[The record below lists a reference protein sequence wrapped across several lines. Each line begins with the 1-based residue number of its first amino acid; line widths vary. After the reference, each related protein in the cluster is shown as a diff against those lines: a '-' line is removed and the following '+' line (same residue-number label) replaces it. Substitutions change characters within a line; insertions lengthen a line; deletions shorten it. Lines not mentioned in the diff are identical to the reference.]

1 MQIKPACRVG
11 ITREVVK
18 EMKRSTLVQ
27 KRFVSLLLAV
37 VMLFGLLPGFGMQ
50 AGAANEPFRDVSD
63 SDWYAEAVS
72 EVYQDGYMDGTG
84 GGLFSPDDTLTRAMF
99 VTVLGRIHGV
109 TPDQYDYT
117 VFADAPRDSWFG
129 PYVSWAYSIRIV
141 DGYGDGGYGF
151 GSEDPI
157 TREQMAAIIA
167 RYVDFLDT
175 ELPDGDNT
183 VSSFRDAAQVSP
195 YAREGLELMRR
206 TGIIVGDQRG
216 YFNPLD
222 NATRAE
228 AATIFVRLSDALDG
242 KQEELPEN
250 NYEAVEQVADDF
262 RSVESIYADTDGVIP
277 NENAEDALTAFEDLA
292 EEMLADGQITYWDEN
307 CGQITYQLESGI
319 AGTYFPA
326 YEGADQ
332 FAGSGGG
339 IISVYQPVLA
349 ENAFSNAEDKY
360 GSLSTAAKNIISAS
374 DKYTSGAKL
383 SDSAVTVESLK
394 QWQAGSIIIWSGHG
408 GYSDRFKECF
418 VTGEDLTEKNMEQY
432 KEDFENG
439 RLQVNSY
446 SAGESISVTS
456 KFFDYYYAEGD
467 LDGTLIFMGA
477 CHSLHDNTFANVMT
491 EKLGATYIG
500 STSVIYIPYLQNL
513 QLSFLERLATQKSDG
528 IYYTAQEALDYAK
541 EKHPVQEIL
550 GEVGT
555 YVKNYFYSIIG
566 ENNAVTQVLLRGDG
580 DISLN
585 SDVRSR
591 TLRVL
596 DPTGTTGVAGAT
608 VKLFADGVG
617 GEALQTVTT
626 DAQGYCTLKD
636 LSDSISYRVQIR
648 ADGYMPSEYDLPDGA
663 SPTIRL
669 TGMGAMQ
676 ITIKSADERPLTMY
690 AVTVKNSNGTTVWE
704 DDRGLGSATN
714 ESSITLTTNELPTN
728 ADYTITASA
737 SNYTAVTQTVRLTD
751 EQPFTVEI
759 ELYRGAYGCEGTVVD
774 DATGQPL
781 PGMTVELVTNSGTVG
796 GTTTTDQNGQFEVM
810 GSAGLAK
817 YSLRVSGSGYET
829 YLNGDFLFALN
840 EPSNVGTIRMKSL
853 NTEQPETPETP
864 PETDGDYTLLYTADD
879 LASIS
884 DQPGNF
890 KLANDIDATDYSMHV
905 ISQLH
910 EDAVLD
916 GDGHSIKI
924 NQRRQYFGGL
934 IEYNYGTIRNLHVT
948 GTATFED
955 ESMLYFGGIVGYNAG
970 LIEDCSFNGTIRTS
984 GGLDYN
990 DSGSDVGAIGGI
1002 CGINEQG
1009 TVRGCTVDGNI
1020 TLALDD
1026 AGWKVGG
1033 ICGYAR
1039 GNTQIEDCINNA
1051 AVSVDITGS
1060 AGHYDSAYVG
1070 GICGYCSGWETD
1082 EITHCLNT
1090 ASITAST
1097 TNGVTYAAGV
1107 CAWSGSSYDCGNTGS
1122 SISAGY
1128 GGQLPSHAKSQA
1140 NAVSSSMGNEGYTS
1154 STILYDSEYGT
1165 RSASA
1170 SKFLQIRSAS
1180 EILSMWS

>member
-27 KRFVSLLLAV
+27 NRFVSLLLAV

-228 AATIFVRLSDALDG
+228 AATIFVRLSDALDA
-242 KQEELPEN
+242 EEEPAN
-250 NYEAVEQVADDF
+250 TYEEIQDITSDF
-262 RSVESIYADTDGVIP
+262 RELDSEYAGSDGIIDTENTEEAIDAFKALASDLKSRGKLTDWEECEGNFAYKTEGGVGGVY
-277 NENAEDALTAFEDLA
+277 
-292 EEMLADGQITYWDEN
+292 M
-307 CGQITYQLESGI
+307 
-319 AGTYFPA
+319 PA
-326 YEGADQ
+326 YEWAQDL
-332 FAGSGGG
+332 AGLGGQVL
-339 IISVYQPVLA
+339 VYQPTLQ
-349 ENAFSNAEDKY
+349 EKAFAKEDKNAPLADAAKKIVTASAGGFVSGY
-360 GSLSTAAKNIISAS
+360 NRSDSGVTVDSVKDWRSGSL
-374 DKYTSGAKL
+374 
-383 SDSAVTVESLK
+383 
-394 QWQAGSIIIWSGHG
+394 IIWNGHG
-408 GYSDRFKECF
+408 NYTDTFKESFMTGEAYTQSADQKYRSDLDQDRLIVCSSMETSDR
-418 VTGEDLTEKNMEQY
+418 L
-432 KEDFENG
+432 
-439 RLQVNSY
+439 
-446 SAGESISVTS
+446 SVTT
-456 KFFDYYYAEGD
+456 KFFDYYYDDGD
-467 LDGTLIFMGA
+467 LDGSLVFMGA
-477 CHSLHDNTFANVMT
+477 CQSFYDDSLADIIT

-500 STSVIYIPYLQNL
+500 STKKIQIPYLHDML
-513 QLSFLERLATQKSDG
+513 ISFLDRLDDKDENG
-528 IYYTAQEALDYAK
+528 KFYTAQNALDYAK
-541 EKHPVQEIL
+541 SQHLPIDV
-550 GEVGT
+550 
-555 YVKNYFYSIIG
+555 IG
-566 ENNAVTQVLLRGDG
+566 AIGLQGAELKLVGDG
-580 DISLN
+580 SFALDAGIQ
-585 SDVRSR
+585 SR

-810 GSAGLAK
+810 GSAGLSK

-853 NTEQPETPETP
+853 NTEQPEQPETP
-864 PETDGDYTLLYTADD
+864 PETDGDYILLYTADD

-916 GDGHSIKI
+916 GDGHTIRVD
-924 NQRRQYFGGL
+924 QRNQYFGGL
-934 IEYNYGTIRNLHVT
+934 IECNYGTIRNLHVT

-955 ESMLYFGGIVGYNAG
+955 ESTLYFGGIVGYNAG

-1039 GNTQIEDCINNA
+1039 GNTLLEDCINNT

-1060 AGHYDSAYVG
+1060 AGDYDSAYVG

-1090 ASITAST
+1090 ASIMAST

-1107 CAWSGSSYDCGNTGS
+1107 CAWSGISYDCGNTGS

-1154 STILYDSEYGT
+1154 NTILYDSEHGT
-1165 RSASA
+1165 RSASESNA
-1170 SKFLQIRSAS
+1170 LKIRSAS
-1180 EILSMWS
+1180 EILAMWS